1 MHIEFL
7 IEDASGK
14 KMLEVLLPKIYGS
27 REDVTWRI
35 ISYKGIGKLPQK
47 GTCRADPK
55 VIRHRALLDNLLR
68 ALNGYGQAWTA
79 SGIQGQSA
87 VVVVCDLDDRDQ
99 AKFLSELNELLV
111 KCRDKPTTRFCLA
124 IEEGEAWLLGDISAV
139 KTAYPKCKAQVLS
152 KYRQDTICGT
162 WEKLADAVYP
172 GGSAALSKQG
182 YQVVGAEK
190 CKWAERITPLLTVAK
205 NRSPSFQ
212 SFRKTVEDL
221 VRQ

>member
-27 REDVTWRI
+27 REDVTWDI
-35 ISYKGIGKLPQK
+35 HSYKGVGKIPQK
-47 GTCRADPK
+47 GTCKADPD
-55 VIRHRALLDNLLR
+55 VIRQRALLDNLPRLL
-68 ALNGYGQAWTA
+68 AGYGHTWVATHVQD
-79 SGIQGQSA
+79 QYA

-99 AKFLSELNELLV
+99 KKFLSELNALLA
-111 KCRDKPTTRFCLA
+111 KCREKPTTRFCLA

-182 YQVVGAEK
+182 YQVVGEEK

-212 SFRKTVEDL
+212 SFRKSVEDL